1 MKLKKYFFQSNK
13 GFTIQDLVVA
23 LMVIM
28 LFVGTI
34 TGAYLSIYK
43 VQADTKIDAV
53 ATVYMVQIME
63 RVDKVGYEEFTSQ
76 TLGEEFVNQVRNDFT
91 IPSSFGIVIE
101 STPANEE
108 DIVRTVKVSLNYT
121 FSDKERS
128 ITMERLKV
136 KEI

>member
-1 MKLKKYFFQSNK
+1 MELEKYFFKSNK
-13 GFTIQDLVVA
+13 GFTIQDLVIA

-34 TGAYLSIYK
+34 TGAYITIYK

-63 RVDKVGYEEFTSQ
+63 RVDKVSYEEFTSQ
-76 TLGEEFVNQVRNDFT
+76 TLGEEFVNKVRNDFT

-101 STPANEE
+101 STLANEE
-108 DIVRTVKVSLNYT
+108 DIARIVKVSLNYT
-121 FSDKERS
+121 FLGKERS

>member
-13 GFTIQDLVVA
+13 GFTIQDLIIA

-101 STPANEE
+101 STPTNEE

-121 FSDKERS
+121 FSGKERS